1 MYSDEALGDAR
12 SADLTGRARIRD
24 AALALFGERGVE
36 RTSVREI
43 ARAAGLSA
51 GLVRHHFGSKD
62 GLRAACDAYA
72 LERLVAVKE
81 AGVAGRRLAD
91 PGFLPDVQPELLML
105 HRYVARSIVDG
116 SPAAGAVLD
125 RMIVLSERWIAAY
138 HAGEASDERA
148 VACVLAA
155 AQIGLLVVRE
165 QISQALGVD
174 VSSPE
179 GHLRL
184 AHALID
190 FYSTPLLSPDLAAE
204 AHAALA
210 QLQPQPPQRP
220 RAASRR
226 KRAPAVQR
234 GEATVDAKPGAVASG
249 GERAPEKHPR
259 RAPKAKGACRA

>member
-1 MYSDEALGDAR
+1 MYSDEALVDAR

-81 AGVAGRRLAD
+81 AGVAGSRLAD
-91 PGFLPDVQPELLML
+91 PGFLSDVQPELLML
-105 HRYVARSIVDG
+105 HRYLARSIVDG

-138 HAGEASDERA
+138 HAAEASDERA
-148 VACVLAA
+148 LACVLAA

-165 QISQALGVD
+165 QISEALGVD

-234 GEATVDAKPGAVASG
+234 GEATVNAKPGAVASG